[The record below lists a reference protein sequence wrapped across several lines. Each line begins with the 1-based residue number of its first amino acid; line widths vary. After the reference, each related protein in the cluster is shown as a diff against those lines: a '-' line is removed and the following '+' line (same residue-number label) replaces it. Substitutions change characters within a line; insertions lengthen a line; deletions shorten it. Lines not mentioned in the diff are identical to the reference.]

1 MKKSIW
7 NKAALIL
14 SAFLAAG
21 VMTIFKAC
29 GPKEDGTYMHCH
41 SVQMYIFY
49 IALAEIVIIAATLF
63 IRNTKAIAALMVCGA
78 VLSLIAVLLPG
89 RIMPM
94 CMMDTMRCHAL
105 MKPAVTILGVIITIA
120 DCMGAISAVRIRA

>member
-14 SAFLAAG
+14 SVFLAAG